1 METPTEN
8 EFPYPDKIG
17 SSKRL
22 RQFEEECLIE
32 WEKAHAN
39 GGNGFNIDCVMAKVE
54 QKLGYAAQTEAEYNI
69 LKFYVVNAKK
79 RFKNAF
85 DEAKRNNGI
94 YQVVKV
100 EPLPKPRAYIFEYKP
115 TTKQHSR
122 RENAKI
128 GKLIR
133 KAAYG
138 QSATKK
144 DLQIDLFKDDNY

>member
-22 RQFEEECLIE
+22 IKFEEECLIE

-39 GGNGFNIDCVMAKVE
+39 GGNGFNIDCVMAQVE

-69 LKFYVVNAKK
+69 LKHYVVSAKTK
-79 RFKNAF
+79 FKNAF

-100 EPLPKPRAYIFEYKP
+100 ESLTKPRAYIFEYKP
-115 TTKQHSR
+115 TRKQYSR

-128 GKLIR
+128 SKLIR
-133 KAAYG
+133 KVAFG
-138 QSATKK
+138 ESAINKG
-144 DLQIDLFKDDNY
+144 LQFDLFDEDNY